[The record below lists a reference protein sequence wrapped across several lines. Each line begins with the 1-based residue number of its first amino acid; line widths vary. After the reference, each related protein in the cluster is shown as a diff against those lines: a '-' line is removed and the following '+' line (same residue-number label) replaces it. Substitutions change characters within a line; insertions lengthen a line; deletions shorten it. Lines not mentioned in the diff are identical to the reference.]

1 MGGELE
7 TSNDNHIS
15 VTVMEDTLG
24 LKAEVDFAGRQSMG
38 MRANQ
43 QDAYGVVPP
52 GDLDGGRNLM
62 VIVADGM
69 GGHAAGEIA
78 SETALQAFVDGFF
91 NDTNSEDGSRL
102 WAGLELANQRIRE
115 VAAKRPTLRGMG
127 TTMVAALFR
136 NDTIRWISVGDS
148 PLYLLR
154 DGTIR
159 RLNKLH
165 VDFPEGLAEPVVA
178 PHHVVLASA
187 IIGEKLFEVD
197 DADPFP
203 LVGGDLLILASDGL
217 NTLSES
223 ELLACLKSEPPAT
236 AAAHAD
242 ALLQAVESHHLPRQD
257 NTTVVVIHW
266 R

>member
-1 MGGELE
+1 V
-7 TSNDNHIS
+7 TATND
-15 VTVMEDTLG
+15 TVG
-24 LKAEVDFAGRQSMG
+24 LVAEVDFAGRQSVG

-52 GDLDGGRNLM
+52 EDLNGGRTLLA
-62 VIVADGM
+62 IVADGM

-91 NDTNSEDGSRL
+91 SDALSDDGSRL
-102 WAGLELANQRIRE
+102 WAGLELANERIRE
-115 VAAKRPTLRGMG
+115 VVAQRPTLHGMG
-127 TTMVAALFR
+127 TTVIAALFR

-148 PLYLLR
+148 PLYLFREGIL
-154 DGTIR
+154 R

-165 VDFPEGLAEPVVA
+165 VDFPEGVEEVVVA
-178 PHHVVLASA
+178 APHVALASA
-187 IIGEKLFEVD
+187 IIGERLFEVD

-203 LVGGDLLILASDGL
+203 LVSGDLLILASDGL

-223 ELLACLKSEPPAT
+223 ELLTCLKSDPSAT
-236 AAAHAD
+236 AATHAD
-242 ALLQAVESHHLPRQD
+242 ALLRAVESHHLPRQD
-257 NTTVVVIHW
+257 NTTVIVIRW

>member
-1 MGGELE
+1 M
-7 TSNDNHIS
+7 I
-15 VTVMEDTLG
+15 VTKDTVG
-24 LKAEVDFAGRQSMG
+24 LVAEVDFAGRQSMG

-52 GDLDGGRNLM
+52 EDMDDGRTLLA
-62 VIVADGM
+62 IVADGM

-91 NDTNSEDGSRL
+91 SEGISNDGNRL
-102 WAGLELANQRIRE
+102 WSGLELANERIRE
-115 VAAKRPTLRGMG
+115 VVAQRPTLRGMG
-127 TTMVAALFR
+127 TTLIAVLFR

-154 DGTIR
+154 DGILR

-165 VDFPEGLAEPVVA
+165 VDFPEGTEESVVA
-178 PHHVVLASA
+178 APHVALVSA
-187 IIGEKLFEVD
+187 ILGEIIFEVD

-217 NTLSES
+217 NTLSEA
-223 ELLACLKSEPPAT
+223 ELLSCLKSHLSAT
-236 AAAHAD
+236 SAACAD
-242 ALLQAVESHHLPRQD
+242 ALLSLVELHRLPRQD
-257 NTTVVVIHW
+257 NTTVIVIRW